1 MLSLCV
7 QPYHACGSFLS
18 CKTYTTIERV
28 LWRAATCCAVAC
40 LVKSCRMGDAS
51 LAAFLRKTFSERSQ
65 QLLSGSLKAP
75 DGAALQ
81 RVISKLDEEEKTC
94 ECCCCCCCCVS
105 LCRCFNSCSVV
116 AGVGLSEVVV
126 CAEVSAPYMFR

>member
-1 MLSLCV
+1 MLSCYAH
-7 QPYHACGSFLS
+7 PYHACCSSLS
-18 CKTYTTIERV
+18 CKAYTAAQHV

-81 RVISKLDEEEKTC
+81 RVISKLDDEEKTR
-94 ECCCCCCCCVS
+94 ECCCG
-105 LCRCFNSCSVV
+105 CRF
-116 AGVGLSEVVV
+116 AAAAYA
-126 CAEVSAPYMFR
+126 CAAA